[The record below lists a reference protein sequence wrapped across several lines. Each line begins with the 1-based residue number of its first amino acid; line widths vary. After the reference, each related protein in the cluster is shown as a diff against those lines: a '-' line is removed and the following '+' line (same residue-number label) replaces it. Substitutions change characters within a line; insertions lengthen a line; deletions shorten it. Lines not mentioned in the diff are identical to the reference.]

1 MSNNK
6 KGEDPTGEI
15 FGSHG
20 RSCWKVQSSFVKKN
34 VQLETYVGQEDNSR
48 ASHVLTRN
56 IVTGSY
62 CSRHQC
68 FSSKHAVLK
77 TLFPTEVENGRII
90 SVPKFRRLSQAKPLE
105 VDHLQR
111 LSGGNLLQT
120 RIPYQISGRSRTSV
134 KSNC

>member
-48 ASHVLTRN
+48 ASHVLTRTRN
-56 IVTGSY
+56 IVTDSY
-62 CSRHQC
+62 CSCHQC

-77 TLFPTEVENGRII
+77 TLFSTEADG
-90 SVPKFRRLSQAKPLE
+90 SFSSQCSEDYRFE
-105 VDHLQR
+105 VDRLQR

-134 KSNC
+134 KPNC